1 MKVNRDIVSQIHTDY
16 EHSNMTRNEI
26 CEKYGIS
33 KSTLSNYVRAFG
45 FAPRQNRI
53 AYVPYVKRESVC
65 DRCKRTVSVPGAR
78 FCPFCGEDIR
88 TESMKV
94 QDSLS
99 SILSITNLIPE
110 SYRDTFVKTIRDA
123 IRLLGDSTEDEDET

>member
-1 MKVNRDIVSQIHTDY
+1 MKVNRDIVSQIQTDY
-16 EHSNMTRNEI
+16 EYSKMTRNEI

-33 KSTLSNYVRAFG
+33 STTLSNYVRAFG

-53 AYVPYVKRESVC
+53 AYIQKQERTNVC

-78 FCPFCGEDIR
+78 FCPYCGSDIR
-88 TESMKV
+88 TEAMKV

-99 SILSITNLIPE
+99 SLLSITNLIPD
-110 SYRDTFVKTIRDA
+110 STHDTFVKTIRDA
-123 IRLLGDSTEDEDET
+123 IRLLGDSTEGENDT

>member
-1 MKVNRDIVSQIHTDY
+1 MKVNQDIVSQIKTDY
-16 EHSNMTRNEI
+16 EHSKMTRSEI

-53 AYVPYVKRESVC
+53 AYVPYVKREAVC
-65 DRCKRTVSVPGAR
+65 DRCRRTVSVPGAR
-78 FCPFCGEDIR
+78 FCPYCGEDIR

-94 QDSLS
+94 QDRLS
-99 SILSITNLIPE
+99 SLLSITNTIPE
-110 SYRDTFVKTIRDA
+110 SYRDTYVKTIRDA

>member
-1 MKVNRDIVSQIHTDY
+1 MKVNRDIVSQIKTDY

-33 KSTLSNYVRAFG
+33 STTLTNYVRAFG
-45 FAPRQNRI
+45 FAPRQSRI
-53 AYVPYVKRESVC
+53 AYVPNQERTNVC

-78 FCPFCGEDIR
+78 FCPYCGSDIR
-88 TESMKV
+88 TEAMKV

-99 SILSITNLIPE
+99 SLLSITNLIPE
-110 SYRDTFVKTIRDA
+110 SYRDTYVKTIRDA

>member
-1 MKVNRDIVSQIHTDY
+1 MKVNWDILSQIQTDY
-16 EHSNMTRNEI
+16 EHSNITRKEI

-33 KSTLSNYVRAFG
+33 GSTLSNYVKAFG
-45 FAPRQNRI
+45 FEPRQNRI
-53 AYVPYVKRESVC
+53 AYAPYGKREALC

-88 TESMKV
+88 SESMKV

-99 SILSITNLIPE
+99 SLLSITNLIPE
-110 SYRDTFVKTIRDA
+110 SYHDAFVKTIRDA

>member
-1 MKVNRDIVSQIHTDY
+1 MKVNRYIVSQIQTDY
-16 EHSNMTRNEI
+16 EHSNITRNEI

-33 KSTLSNYVRAFG
+33 NSTLSNYVRAFG

-53 AYVPYVKRESVC
+53 DYVPYGKREALC

-78 FCPFCGEDIR
+78 FFPFCGSDVR
-88 TESMKV
+88 TESMKI